1 MYLAAA
7 DADRI
12 QQKYLAAYREIARQ
26 REGSWIRISTSTN
39 DMSLDLIVTSVHAG
53 DTADIR
59 QAYLDGRMLGMPV
72 KVTVDAHNLAW
83 GFYRLQDLE
92 APAA

>member
-1 MYLAAA
+1 MALTAA

-26 REGSWIRISTSTN
+26 REGSWIRVSAHGT
-39 DMSLDLIVTSVHAG
+39 SLDLIVTGVHAG

-59 QAYLDGRMLGMPV
+59 QAYLTGRLVGMPV

>member
-1 MYLAAA
+1 
-7 DADRI
+7 
-12 QQKYLAAYREIARQ
+12 
-26 REGSWIRISTSTN
+26 
-39 DMSLDLIVTSVHAG
+39 VTGVHAG
-53 DTADIR
+53 DTPDIR
-59 QAYLDGRMLGMPV
+59 QAYLDGRLLGMPV